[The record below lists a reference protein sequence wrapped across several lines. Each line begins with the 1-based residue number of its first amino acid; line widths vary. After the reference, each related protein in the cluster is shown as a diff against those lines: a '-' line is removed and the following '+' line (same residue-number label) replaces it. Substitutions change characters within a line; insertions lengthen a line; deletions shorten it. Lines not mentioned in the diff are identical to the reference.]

1 MGQATTPSEPANQYP
16 LTFRQKDPTGAAR
29 GPEDVIALTLR
40 IKGTLRVDCLQR
52 ALDDVVERHEA
63 LRTRLH
69 YDQNDGNLG
78 FQEVL
83 PPLPV
88 PLTVRNLPAAPG
100 RTRDDVAVA
109 LLNTVSAEK
118 MSFTDTPSLRATLH
132 QFDNH
137 DAVLTLLTHHLYSDG
152 WSADLLRREI
162 AACYRARATGTP
174 HTLPTPT
181 PYRQFATWEQEFL
194 QSDRA
199 AAARRFWKN
208 KLAGAQLCTM
218 PADRLHGPDTRAPQ
232 PAVGNFFI
240 DPDSFAKVTTT
251 AAQHRCSVWHVF
263 LAAVMTLTERVSHRT
278 DITLL
283 TVSSGRPAR
292 AFYDT
297 VGVFADLVPV
307 RLEFGACTTF
317 QELVLLARRAS
328 ADALQNQIP
337 FGMILEM
344 FPDLLTTVADPRV
357 LVPGF
362 NYISTPVAPD
372 ETKFAIDIEQVLPS
386 EEVPGEFL
394 RGAFKWNFRVV
405 PPGEFRCAV
414 EYEPDAVD
422 AGTIERWGSDFIDL
436 IRTIADRPDQPWK
449 SR

>member
-1 MGQATTPSEPANQYP
+1 MGQPTTPTEPASRYP

-29 GPEDVIALTLR
+29 APDDVIALTLR
-40 IKGTLRVDCLQR
+40 IKGTLRIDCLQQ

-63 LRTRLH
+63 LRTRIH
-69 YDQNDGNLG
+69 YDQTDGNQG

-83 PPLPV
+83 PALPV
-88 PLTVRNLPAAPG
+88 PLTVHSAPTSPG
-100 RTRDDVAVA
+100 RTRDDVAA
-109 LLNTVSAEK
+109 DLLKTVGAEK
-118 MSFTDTPSLRATLH
+118 MSFTDTPSLRATLY
-132 QFDNH
+132 QFDND

-152 WSADLLRREI
+152 WSADIIRREI
-162 AACYRARATGTP
+162 AACYRARATGAP

-181 PYRQFATWEQEFL
+181 PYRQFAAWEQEFL
-194 QSDRA
+194 HSAKA
-199 AAARRFWKN
+199 AAARQFWKN

-232 PAVGNFFI
+232 PAVGNFSI
-240 DPDSFAKVTTT
+240 DPDNFARVATS

-263 LAAVMTLTERVSHRT
+263 LAALMTLTERASHRT
-278 DITLL
+278 DITML

-292 AFYDT
+292 TFYDT
-297 VGVFADLVPV
+297 VGVFADLLPV

-317 QELVLLARRAS
+317 QDLMLLARKAS
-328 ADALQNQIP
+328 ADAIQNQIP
-337 FGMILEM
+337 FGVILEM
-344 FPDLLTTVADPRV
+344 FPELLVVEDPRV

-362 NYISTPVAPD
+362 NYIGAPAAPD
-372 ETKFAIDIEQVLPS
+372 DTRFTITIEQVLPS

-394 RGAFKWNFRVV
+394 RGAFKWNLRVA

-422 AGTIERWGSDFIDL
+422 ASTIERWGSDFVNL
-436 IRTIADRPDQPWK
+436 ILTIADRPDQPWK
-449 SR
+449 TV